1 MKGWQKS
8 TNQER
13 IEAIK
18 GNWEYEKCIK
28 PEDVEWLIGT
38 VEEQQEEIERLHE
51 AFQYFKGVMES
62 ETYTDHIKC
71 QDVVCVDD
79 LRKGLIA
86 FEALREDE

>member
-1 MKGWQKS
+1 MID
-8 TNQER
+8 QER
-13 IEAIK
+13 L
-18 GNWEYEKCIK
+18 EKCKVFANANDI
-28 PEDVEWLIGT
+28 DWLISI

-51 AFQYFKGVMES
+51 AFQYFKGAMES

-79 LRKGLIA
+79 LREGLIA